1 MTTSKGEGVRAF
13 LRPPMGNN
21 AFYSRE
27 YLSLTR
33 NSVMKAWATPGNSL
47 KREVALT
54 LLADPEL
61 RLRICHLEEIL
72 RARQLA
78 GRLQANG
85 FASSGAVSGS
95 KDLHPVQLQ
104 TVLADP
110 SYSALFEL
118 DASVNDPDWGMQVL
132 WLNMAQL
139 QKELGLPAPANPPPP
154 QSSLKPTIANTDGD
168 ITVTAA
174 TAGAAAA
181 AATASTPV
189 PDPTLLGAVEA
200 AFPGFSTDDEEYLAV
215 AASFCLASWRDPKGL
230 LPALSLH
237 LTDLTAHLGACAL
250 SDPRLAAVLQ
260 RIAVGAAAA
269 ASPRAGAVT
278 MAGAA
283 VAAPNLIGTRLA
295 ELLASPRARMVFRQ
309 SESLSRKGERVVS
322 IALEQLMRLTG
333 GGGGGRAGT
342 GRVSLSNGA
351 LPYELWRR
359 AGAGSVSAAANG
371 AAAAVNGAGRATD
384 TKGADTLPVFLF
396 EYEAPCDVNGRD
408 DMAAPVVTQRDR
420 FGTAEI
426 IREAAADG
434 GAVNGSSSSVARV
447 GGGSATVGGQ
457 RDASS
462 AGVAPG
468 TVLSGPPPSQ
478 IKQPPQQQQQQ
489 QQAHSGASLQHAW
502 SDGAKPS
509 SAALPLPQLPHHLQP
524 PPSLL
529 QSMASEPMPLRG
541 GDTAQFTALRLQPP
555 AASDGG
561 CSASSDPYGLQGLVL
576 GAAWPTSSRSLAAE
590 GGSPSGNNLGNGF
603 RLPLYHNGGCGGGA
617 AASADALVQ
626 QTIAA
631 AATTANGPVTTTSVA
646 LAASPAASELL
657 VPQEIAE
664 VWSNSAAASS
674 LSAGRGSMTAGFNV
688 NGADGGLSA
697 LPADGS
703 LGGIFAMSPTQE
715 SSYLERLAARTAFQ
729 PSNRPMGRSGAP
741 ASGATDLGAFG
752 LGGLGLG
759 GFVNTGG
766 PAILMGSVSGGVAA
780 SGGIGGPLIVG
791 SAPTV
796 SMPAIFNGGMAA
808 AAGGLGLGGSTFG
821 GGGAGAIPMEYAS
834 WQSSPPELSSS
845 VSGRSAPADRT
856 AAALDSWMLSYGTR
870 VNGGGVAAAASIY
883 GVNGLNLSG
892 PANAGGVGNG
902 GGGGSA
908 TATTAVGPDGRGI
921 VASRTGTGPAP
932 SVSEEGEEAPSVVGG
947 LELDPMA
954 LTLEA
959 IIGFDP
965 SSQLDSMAVS
975 RRASIHGPPGS
986 SVISGKGLIAAA
998 AAPKL
1003 DAIAITATAT
1013 NSGSA
1018 TPPSTKSFTS
1028 LSGNS
1033 SASAAATFSVEVGG
1047 GGGSGSGSGAV
1058 ADGSSH
1064 HSSLDSCEVLN
1075 GGGANG
1081 AAAVAAANAA
1091 VLSSWSSLAARGS
1104 PTTSPSAAHHH
1115 AASMQLAVAAAAAA
1129 SGGRVSVPQL
1139 QHSLLS
1145 QHGTTVVAAAQ
1156 GLAATMAAM
1165 GGGAL
1170 GASHLTMG
1178 RQSSLSHGGAAAAT
1192 TATAVVAAPG
1202 GMVGLAALPSAASST
1217 APLGRDMFGSKGMH
1231 VRLSQR
1237 IKEEICQLIRTVP
1250 GLKVEDFDDGVL
1262 HQLTLKKS
1270 EEEAVGALRT
1280 LAAENLNGIQ
1290 HMAAYINH
1298 IIKNY
1303 HLTGGMAQGPGVT
1316 GAAAASLPS
1325 ATVRANSTP
1334 VSSKAILQKLP
1345 LRVYKRL
1352 EEVIN
1357 RCSYMEWKH
1366 FDAGVVK
1373 VMAQLSEIGEDDVFE
1388 ELELLK
1394 STDLSNVEYMPAY
1407 LNKRLNNRLW
1417 SRRKLLTSAAAA
1429 ASVNGGSS

>member
-33 NSVMKAWATPGNSL
+33 NSVMKAWASPGNSL

-139 QKELGLPAPANPPPP
+139 QKELGLPAPANSPPPP
-154 QSSLKPTIANTDGD
+154 SSLKPTMTNTDGD
-168 ITVTAA
+168 AVTAA

-181 AATASTPV
+181 AAAASTPV
-189 PDPTLLGAVEA
+189 PDPTLLVAIEA

-230 LPALSLH
+230 LPSLSLH
-237 LTDLTAHLGACAL
+237 LTDLTAHLRACAL

-260 RIAVGAAAA
+260 RVAV
-269 ASPRAGAVT
+269 
-278 MAGAA
+278 GAA
-283 VAAPNLIGTRLA
+283 VAASPHAGAVAMAAAVAAHPNLLGARLA

-322 IALEQLMRLTG
+322 IAMEQLMRLTG
-333 GGGGGRAGT
+333 GGGGSGRAGT
-342 GRVSLSNGA
+342 GRASLSIGA

-359 AGAGSVSAAANG
+359 AGAGSVNAGANG
-371 AAAAVNGAGRATD
+371 TATAVNGAGRATD

-396 EYEAPCDVNGRD
+396 EYEALSDVNGRN
-408 DMAAPVVTQRDR
+408 DMAAPVVTQRDQY
-420 FGTAEI
+420 GTVEI
-426 IREAAADG
+426 IREAAASG
-434 GAVNGSSSSVARV
+434 GAVSGSSSSIAR
-447 GGGSATVGGQ
+447 GRSGCAAAGGQ
-457 RDASS
+457 RAAASII
-462 AGVAPG
+462 VAPG
-468 TVLSGPPPSQ
+468 TVLSGPPLSQ
-478 IKQPPQQQQQQ
+478 LKQTPQLPQQQQ

-502 SDGAKPS
+502 SDGAKPLA
-509 SAALPLPQLPHHLQP
+509 AALPLPQLSHHLQP
-524 PPSLL
+524 TPSML

-541 GDTAQFTALRLQPP
+541 GDMAQGTALRLPPP

-561 CSASSDPYGLQGLVL
+561 CSASSDPYGFQGLGL

-590 GGSPSGNNLGNGF
+590 GGSPTSNGLGNGM
-603 RLPLYHNGGCGGGA
+603 RLPLYHGGGCGGGA
-617 AASADALVQ
+617 AVSAEALLQ

-631 AATTANGPVTTTSVA
+631 ATTTANGPITTTSAA
-646 LAASPAASELL
+646 LAASPPASELL

-664 VWSNSAAASS
+664 VWSNSAASSS
-674 LSAGRGSMTAGFNV
+674 LSARRGSMTAGINV
-688 NGADGGLSA
+688 NGADSGLSA
-697 LPADGS
+697 LPGDGS
-703 LGGIFAMSPTQE
+703 LCGIFAMSPTQE
-715 SSYLERLAARTAFQ
+715 SSYLERLAVRSAFQ

-741 ASGATDLGAFG
+741 AGGATDLGVFS

-766 PAILMGSVSGGVAA
+766 PAILMGSASVGVAA

-796 SMPAIFNGGMAA
+796 SMPAIFNGEVAA
-808 AAGGLGLGGSTFG
+808 AAGGLGLGDSAFG
-821 GGGAGAIPMEYAS
+821 GDGAGAVPMEYA
-834 WQSSPPELSSS
+834 SS
-845 VSGRSAPADRT
+845 VSGRSAPADHT

-870 VNGGGVAAAASIY
+870 VNGGGIGAAASIH
-883 GVNGLNLSG
+883 GGNGLNLSG
-892 PANAGGVGNG
+892 PDNAGGVGNG
-902 GGGGSA
+902 VGGGA
-908 TATTAVGPDGRGI
+908 IATTAVGLDGRG
-921 VASRTGTGPAP
+921 VMASRTGTGTAP
-932 SVSEEGEEAPSVVGG
+932 RVSEEGEETPSVVGG
-947 LELDPMA
+947 LDLDPMA
-954 LTLEA
+954 STLEA

-965 SSQLDSMAVS
+965 SSQFDSMSVS
-975 RRASIHGPPGS
+975 RRAAIHGTSGS
-986 SVISGKGLIAAA
+986 APMSGKGMIAAA

-1003 DAIAITATAT
+1003 DVIAITATAT
-1013 NSGSA
+1013 TSGAA
-1018 TPPSTKSFTS
+1018 TSPSTKSFTS

-1075 GGGANG
+1075 GGGSANG

-1104 PTTSPSAAHHH
+1104 PATSPSAVHHH
-1115 AASMQLAVAAAAAA
+1115 ASSMQLAVAAAAAA
-1129 SGGRVSVPQL
+1129 SGGRVSAPQL
-1139 QHSLLS
+1139 QHSLL
-1145 QHGTTVVAAAQ
+1145 QHGTTVAAAAQ

-1165 GGGAL
+1165 GGGAI
-1170 GASHLTMG
+1170 GASRLTMG
-1178 RQSSLSHGGAAAAT
+1178 RQSSLSHGGGGGAA
-1192 TATAVVAAPG
+1192 TATAVLAAPG
-1202 GMVGLAALPSAASST
+1202 GMVGVGGLPPAAAST
-1217 APLGRDMFGSKGMH
+1217 AAVGRDMFGSKGMH

-1237 IKEEICQLIRTVP
+1237 IKDEICQLIRTVP
-1250 GLKVEDFDDGVL
+1250 GLKVDDFDDGVL

-1303 HLTGGMAQGPGVT
+1303 HLTGGAAQGPGVI

-1429 ASVNGGSS
+1429 ASVGAGSS